1 MQSLSELTHDEQ
13 LALVGLIVYLVDAD
27 GQASTEEM
35 IEFREVAVEMGRKE
49 FDAAFRLAKAK
60 FTSQEDAISYAKTV
74 ERPWAR
80 ELILTVLHDLA
91 QADGI
96 SDEEHALID
105 TVASHWGLRTIGR

>member
-1 MQSLSELTHDEQ
+1 MQSLSDLTPDEQ
-13 LALVGLIVYLVDAD
+13 LALVGLVVHLVDAD

-49 FDAAFRLAKAK
+49 FDAAFRTAKQRFNSK
-60 FTSQEDAISYAKTV
+60 EDAIAFARSV

-96 SDEEHALID
+96 SDEERALID
-105 TVASHWGLRTIGR
+105 AVGGHWGLRTITK

>member
-1 MQSLSELTHDEQ
+1 MQTLTELTPDEQ
-13 LALVGLIVYLVDAD
+13 LALVGLIIFVVDAD

-35 IEFREVAVEMGRKE
+35 KEFRAVAAEMGRKE
-49 FDAAFRLAKAK
+49 FDAAFRQAKQR
-60 FTSQEDAISYAKTV
+60 FSVQGDAVAFARTV

-96 SDEEHALID
+96 SPEEHALID
-105 TVASHWGLRTIGR
+105 AVGAHWGLRTVSR